1 MFNVSIFIS
10 GFTLLLRHP
19 MESLPSVFDSQ
30 IRSVCVHMENQPQGF
45 WLLWV
50 SESCRDIIKK
60 KSQNWFLSTTWECL
74 VIKQNPFVTAKCRAG
89 PCGILT
95 LACGIGWSVCCSFYC
110 SYAVFFYAAHG
121 EGDEMTE
128 ISECEKTNVLRRAGY
143 HQHSVTVF
151 CQSSVEIDMC
161 VCVCVGPCVS
171 VKWWDTTWPVGNQSG
186 PASPTGRRWL
196 SLEELLL
203 SAFCPCCSLC
213 VCVCFWS
220 KEAVVVFLCRDL
232 ASGSMCPV
240 KTNATCLW
248 FGHSTFCTCCSIFV
262 FAVLLVFWGGWNIEG
277 FLAQVECLSVR
288 ECVCARVLCCAVLR
302 VQSES
307 KVSCKPVTVFAGVTL
322 LPSSSSDCWVSALKQ
337 KVNSRSIHG
346 KSVGGKISSWFA
358 LWHHC
363 KVIVGNR
370 TGSGAEVTVR
380 RGKARRP
387 CVCVKWE
394 HNFLCLFPPLP
405 PPLVSLWPTPLDQHP

>member
-30 IRSVCVHMENQPQGF
+30 IRSVCVHIPERYMENQPQGF

-74 VIKQNPFVTAKCRAG
+74 VIKQNPFVTAKRRAG

-161 VCVCVGPCVS
+161 VCLCWSMCIREMMRYNLTCRKPEWTCFSHREEMTQPGGAPPLCL
-171 VKWWDTTWPVGNQSG
+171 
-186 PASPTGRRWL
+186 L
-196 SLEELLL
+196 SLLQ
-203 SAFCPCCSLC
+203 PVC
-213 VCVCFWS
+213 VCVFLIQRGCGCVSLQGFGLRLHVSSENECHMSLIWS
-220 KEAVVVFLCRDL
+220 FDLLYLLLNICVCSVVSFL
-232 ASGSMCPV
+232 GS
-240 KTNATCLW
+240 
-248 FGHSTFCTCCSIFV
+248 
-262 FAVLLVFWGGWNIEG
+262 WNIEG

-288 ECVCARVLCCAVLR
+288 ECVCARVGLHECMCDR
-302 VQSES
+302 QS
-307 KVSCKPVTVFAGVTL
+307 VCLQV
-322 LPSSSSDCWVSALKQ
+322 WV
-337 KVNSRSIHG
+337 
-346 KSVGGKISSWFA
+346 
-358 LWHHC
+358 
-363 KVIVGNR
+363 
-370 TGSGAEVTVR
+370 
-380 RGKARRP
+380 
-387 CVCVKWE
+387 CVC
-394 HNFLCLFPPLP
+394 L
-405 PPLVSLWPTPLDQHP
+405 SM

>member
-161 VCVCVGPCVS
+161 VCLCWSMCIRGMMRYNLTCRKPEWTCFS
-171 VKWWDTTWPVGNQSG
+171 HREEMTQPGG
-186 PASPTGRRWL
+186 APPLCLL
-196 SLEELLL
+196 SLLQ
-203 SAFCPCCSLC
+203 PVC

-262 FAVLLVFWGGWNIEG
+262 FAVLLVFLGVGILRV
-277 FLAQVECLSVR
+277 FLHRWSVCQWESVCVRVGLHECMCDRQSVCLQVWVCVCLSM
-288 ECVCARVLCCAVLR
+288 
-302 VQSES
+302 
-307 KVSCKPVTVFAGVTL
+307 
-322 LPSSSSDCWVSALKQ
+322 
-337 KVNSRSIHG
+337 
-346 KSVGGKISSWFA
+346 
-358 LWHHC
+358 
-363 KVIVGNR
+363 
-370 TGSGAEVTVR
+370 
-380 RGKARRP
+380 
-387 CVCVKWE
+387 
-394 HNFLCLFPPLP
+394 
-405 PPLVSLWPTPLDQHP
+405 

>member
-50 SESCRDIIKK
+50 SESCRDVIKK

-110 SYAVFFYAAHG
+110 SYAVFFLCSTWRRRWNDRDQWVWENKCAEESRLSPTFCH
-121 EGDEMTE
+121 
-128 ISECEKTNVLRRAGY
+128 CVLPEQCGNR
-143 HQHSVTVF
+143 H
-151 CQSSVEIDMC
+151 
-161 VCVCVGPCVS
+161 VCVFVLVHVYP
-171 VKWWDTTWPVGNQSG
+171 WNDEIQLD
-186 PASPTGRRWL
+186 L
-196 SLEELLL
+196 SETRVDLLL
-203 SAFCPCCSLC
+203 PQGGDDSAWRSSSSLPSVLAAACVC

-262 FAVLLVFWGGWNIEG
+262 FAVLLVFWGVGILRV
-277 FLAQVECLSVR
+277 FLHRWSVCQWESVSVR
-288 ECVCARVLCCAVLR
+288 EWVCMNACVTDRVCVCRC
-302 VQSES
+302 E
-307 KVSCKPVTVFAGVTL
+307 
-322 LPSSSSDCWVSALKQ
+322 
-337 KVNSRSIHG
+337 
-346 KSVGGKISSWFA
+346 
-358 LWHHC
+358 
-363 KVIVGNR
+363 
-370 TGSGAEVTVR
+370 
-380 RGKARRP
+380 
-387 CVCVKWE
+387 CVCVSPCRRGCVYLDIVK
-394 HNFLCLFPPLP
+394 LFRSVIGVKP
-405 PPLVSLWPTPLDQHP
+405 